1 MLLKLDNK
9 KPALELDENLIL
21 LIASK
26 RDYHIFVLA
35 WLDILPQILPMCG
48 HNLLNFG
55 EVDNGD
61 GEWQEALDERG
72 DDGVDV
78 GRERETGEHD
88 DDDQHQHDVGLER
101 GLSRVDLSLG
111 LGKLDNV
118 NPLTETSSSSF

>member
-55 EVDNGD
+55 EVDNSD

-111 LGKLDNV
+111 LGELDNI

>member
-1 MLLKLDNK
+1 
-9 KPALELDENLIL
+9 
-21 LIASK
+21 
-26 RDYHIFVLA
+26 
-35 WLDILPQILPMCG
+35 MCG
-48 HNLLNFG
+48 QNLLNFCK
-55 EVDNGD
+55 VDNSD
-61 GEWQEALDERG
+61 GEWQETLDERG

-78 GRERETGEHD
+78 GRERETGEHH

>member
-1 MLLKLDNK
+1 MLLKLNNK

-48 HNLLNFG
+48 QNLLNFCK
-55 EVDNGD
+55 VDNSD
-61 GEWQEALDERG
+61 GEWQETLDERG

-111 LGKLDNV
+111 LGKLDNI
-118 NPLTETSSSSF
+118 NHLTETSSSSF

>member
-1 MLLKLDNK
+1 
-9 KPALELDENLIL
+9 
-21 LIASK
+21 
-26 RDYHIFVLA
+26 
-35 WLDILPQILPMCG
+35 MCG
-48 HNLLNFG
+48 QNLLNFCK
-55 EVDNGD
+55 VDNGD
-61 GEWQEALDERG
+61 GQWQETLDERG

-111 LGKLDNV
+111 LGELDNI